1 LTVRQALKVQEVQ
14 HKASTRKISYLHDS
28 KGEKRGEAMRKK
40 KGKKHEL
47 LNLAPLAKDNRLAK
61 KSGEVSKKTKT
72 KSSPIL
78 ACYGIELDKQKHL
91 EPSLVEKL
99 LMEIADR
106 PEAVAALIPSAATAA
121 NSE

>member
-1 LTVRQALKVQEVQ
+1 
-14 HKASTRKISYLHDS
+14 
-28 KGEKRGEAMRKK
+28 MRKK

-47 LNLAPLAKDNRLAK
+47 LNLAPLGKDNRLAK

-78 ACYGIELDKQKHL
+78 ACYGIELDEQKHL

-99 LMEIADR
+99 SKEIADC

>member
-1 LTVRQALKVQEVQ
+1 MNDPARLAALENQLQ
-14 HKASTRKISYLHDS
+14 HGQSFASLSEHQ
-28 KGEKRGEAMRKK
+28 RGEAMRKK

-61 KSGEVSKKTKT
+61 KSGEVSKITK
-72 KSSPIL
+72 KQICSPIL
-78 ACYGIELDKQKHL
+78 ACYGIELDEQKHL

-99 LMEIADR
+99 SKEIADC